1 MWITVAVRRHR
12 RVGVWA
18 AGVLAA
24 TLTLTTVIGV
34 SPVGAQEAS
43 PEDIADRLV
52 QSVAGYVA
60 LPEGDSGGMTS
71 GPTTPDELAG
81 IVGADISDPAVGSA
95 AGYMRVFAT
104 PAGDGTA
111 IAVGIDTGGV
121 RKAADFLTGIQ
132 HGAAAQASAMPLFPG
147 EQPPLGKMVA
157 YEVTDPGSSRRV
169 VVTAIASNSIG
180 VVLAV
185 GDPNDNVAVLRQM
198 VRDQAALT
206 PPTRVVGDVASAS
219 PDSPR
224 PDGEEKTLAYKVG
237 RVAALLILVG
247 IAVWGVRAVRRGLPG
262 SPSSSSWP
270 SSPPPPPP
278 PPPRP

>member
-1 MWITVAVRRHR
+1 MWIAVAVRRHR
-12 RVGVWA
+12 RVGLCA

-52 QSVAGYVA
+52 QSVAGYMA

-71 GPTTPDELAG
+71 GPTTLDELAG
-81 IVGADISDPAVGSA
+81 IIGADISDPAVGST

-121 RKAADFLTGIQ
+121 REAADFLTGFQ
-132 HGAAAQASAMPLFPG
+132 DGTAGQASAMPLFPG
-147 EQPPLGKMVA
+147 EVAPLGAIVA

-169 VVTAIASNSIG
+169 AVTAIASDSIG
-180 VVLAV
+180 VVLTV
-185 GDPNDNVAVLRQM
+185 GDPNDSVAVLRQM
-198 VRDQAALT
+198 VRDQADLT
-206 PPTRVVGDVASAS
+206 PPTRVVGDVASVS

-237 RVAALLILVG
+237 RVAGLLILVG

-262 SPSSSSWP
+262 PPSSSST
-270 SSPPPPPP
+270 PPPPPP
-278 PPPRP
+278 PERP